1 MGDKRMQNET
11 WRIFR
16 IVSEFVDGFETMQ
29 ELGPAVAFFG
39 SARVKEDH
47 PYYKLAEDLAFKI
60 ASYKIGIVTGGGPGI
75 MMAANKGCQKAG
87 AKSCGVAIKLP
98 FEEDINPF
106 VDRNHSLSVRYYF
119 VRKVLLV
126 RYALAFIIL
135 PGGVG
140 TLDELFEVVT
150 LIQTKKV
157 KPFPIFLIGT
167 KYWKKMLDWIKE
179 SPIAE
184 GFLSENDLDIFQLTD
199 DLDYVA
205 DQIYTHYK
213 IETPHTNFELGGQ
226 NG

>member
-1 MGDKRMQNET
+1 MSKSLEKET

-47 PYYKLAEDLAFKI
+47 PYFKTAEELAYKI
-60 ASYKIGIVTGGGPGI
+60 ASNGIGIVTGGGPGV
-75 MMAANKGCQKAG
+75 MMAANKGCQRAG

-98 FEEDINPF
+98 FEEDINPY
-106 VDRNHSLSVRYYF
+106 VDKSHSLNVRYYF

-126 RYALAFIIL
+126 RYALAFVIL

-157 KPFPIFLIGT
+157 KPFPIILIGK
-167 KYWKKMLDWIKE
+167 KYWQKMLDWIRE
-179 SPIAE
+179 SPLSE
-184 GFLSENDLDIFQLTD
+184 GFLSEEDLKVFQLTD
-199 DLDYVA
+199 DLDFVA
-205 DQIYTHYK
+205 EQIYARHLH
-213 IETPHTNFELGGQ
+213 ETSITNFELEGPKS
-226 NG
+226 